1 MTTPGYEYYTTDF
14 EQMRLKS
21 MTPLDM
27 VREFASAMGQPV
39 DERWNNTVH
48 SDALCDLEAMRMK
61 LIAEEAQ
68 EVRDA
73 GTDVDLLKE
82 LADLVYVTYGYAATF
97 GWDLDEAVMRI
108 HTSNMSKLDDDGKP
122 IRRED
127 GKVLK
132 SSNYK
137 PPILKDLV

>member
-1 MTTPGYEYYTTDF
+1 MTVPGYEYFTTDF
-14 EQMRLKS
+14 EKMRLSS

-27 VREFASAMGQPV
+27 VREFASAMGQSV
-39 DERWNNTVH
+39 DERWNNTVY
-48 SDALCDLEAMRMK
+48 SDELCDIEAMRMK

-73 GTDVDLLKE
+73 ATATDLLKE

-108 HTSNMSKLDDDGKP
+108 HTSNMSKLGADGKP

-127 GKVLK
+127 GK
-132 SSNYK
+132 
-137 PPILKDLV
+137 ILKGPNYRPPVLTDLV